1 MNLLTSASVFSFF
14 TLISRFLGY
23 LRDILIAIFLG
34 ASIFADAFFVAFRLP
49 NTFRRLFAEGTFN
62 AAFIPSYTSAKIE
75 DKRKGKKFA
84 DDVLSSLLLIL
95 LFIIT
100 VAEIFTPYLVY
111 IIAPGFFEDQ
121 IKFNLAVELTR
132 ITFPFLLFVSL
143 SSFFSGILNSN
154 NKFAAAAGAP
164 IILNVVLIISL
175 IYSYIQELDYVK
187 LLSYGVTT
195 AGVIQLFFLIYVTK
209 KFYKPA
215 LNFSLRFSYK
225 VRFFFKKL
233 LPSILSSGVTQIN
246 ILVGTIIASFQSGA
260 VSYLYYADRV
270 YQINLAIAGIA
281 VGTVSLPVLSKAF
294 KMKNIKRIS
303 NIQNKSFELS
313 LLFSIPASFGL
324 ILASNEIVNALFGY
338 GSFSQND
345 VVMTAFALK
354 FFGYGVPAFALI
366 KILSNFFFARDN
378 TKTPFY
384 ISTFIVFL
392 NVLISVSLFNKIGFI
407 IIPIATSISTW
418 VGVFIYIYLLNSK
431 KILLLK
437 KQLMTNFIKISI
449 STIIMSFM
457 LLFSLDMFSDYLNYG
472 YNYKAFYLIS
482 IIGFVGMFYLLS
494 CYLLGILKLK
504 NYKTNLND

>member
-1 MNLLTSASVFSFF
+1 MNLLSSATVFSFF
-14 TLISRFLGY
+14 TLISRILGY

-75 DKRKGKKFA
+75 DKKRGKKFA
-84 DDVLSSLLLIL
+84 DDVLSSLILIL
-95 LFIIT
+95 LFIVTI
-100 VAEIFTPYLVY
+100 VEIFTPYLIY
-111 IIAPGFFEDQ
+111 IIAPGFLEDQ

-143 SSFFSGILNSN
+143 SSFFAGILNSN
-154 NKFAAAAGAP
+154 NKFAAAAAAP

-175 IYSYIQELDYVK
+175 IYSFMQGLDYAK
-187 LLSYGVTT
+187 QLSYGVTI
-195 AGVIQLFFLIYVTK
+195 AGIIQLFFLIYITK

-215 LNFSLRFSYK
+215 LNFSLRLSNK

-246 ILVGTIIASFQSGA
+246 ILVGTIIASFQTGA

-294 KMKNIKRIS
+294 KTKNVKKIS

-338 GSFSQND
+338 GSFSVND
-345 VVMTAFALK
+345 VEMTAVALK

-384 ISTFIVFL
+384 ISIFIVSV
-392 NVLISVSLFNKIGFI
+392 NILISVSFFNRIGFI

-418 VGVFIYIYLLNSK
+418 VGVIIYIYLLNSK

-437 KQLMTNFIKISI
+437 NELKINFIKILI
-449 STIIMSFM
+449 STIIMSFI
-457 LLFSLDMFSDYLNYG
+457 LLISLDKFSNYLDYS
-472 YNYKAFYLIS
+472 YNYKAIYLIS
-482 IIGFVGMFYLLS
+482 IVSIVGMFYLLS
-494 CYLLGILKLK
+494 CYLLGIFKLK
-504 NYKTNLND
+504 NYKTN